1 MSTIRAWQQQTKE
14 MAILWNSLRRN
25 HQRRSQNVEVR
36 KIVSKHFDL
45 LTETPQQMKV
55 NKQHWFLRLFDKGE
69 LTSAD
74 SNQELKLR
82 NTMLLKTTWK
92 IFNWY
97 VFNKCIFFT
106 FLRNENSFSFW
117 TDSADS
123 SSEASSLTFVNKMF
137 YNFVMK
143 IFENTSTN
151 NNI

>member
-36 KIVSKHFDL
+36 NIVDL
-45 LTETPQQMKV
+45 LTETPQYMKV
-55 NKQHWFLRLFDKGE
+55 NKLHWFLRFVE
-69 LTSAD
+69 S
-74 SNQELKLR
+74 R
-82 NTMLLKTTWK
+82 NTVLLKTTWK

-143 IFENTSTN
+143 IFENTSTT